1 MAHKQLKAENSSK
14 AEDAA
19 TDALFVL
26 HPDLSRLVRAIRRS
40 TPGQF
45 ALYFARCNMPAYRS
59 RLVATL
65 KTRATKPI
73 AEISLAGLPLLNQT
87 LDDALLSRLRK
98 ASDDAVL
105 FVYDLDSLLPHHH
118 PGQQEA
124 VLLQLN
130 WRRSAFVRLQRTL
143 VFWLPEHALQ
153 LLHSQAP
160 DFADWYSGIY
170 EFDVPD
176 NAKSEAVQGSLQ
188 GFYTGDVHAAN
199 RLNAEE
205 KQRWIEV
212 LHNLLEDD
220 LSPEERGGLW
230 NDLGGVYQ
238 SIGYYDQA
246 LSAYQEAYAL
256 SRETKL
262 KTLEGAA
269 LNNIAQIYFIR
280 GDLDAAL
287 NYLKQSLTIKQEIGD
302 KMGEGATFNNIS
314 QVYAARGD
322 SEVALDYLQQS
333 LAIRQKIGDKS
344 GEGVTFN
351 NISQIYDARGDL
363 DNAIYCLRRSLD
375 IQRGIG
381 DKPGESTTL
390 SNMAAIVHARG
401 DSEAALGY
409 LQQSLNIDRAIGNK
423 LGEGVTLNNLSQ
435 IYTALGNLDIALNYL
450 QQSLI
455 IQEEIGDVFGLCAT
469 RFNMGHIHWQNN
481 QRQQALQYW
490 LAAFRTAKKIRLN
503 RALQALEKLAN
514 DLELPGGGLDA
525 WEALARK
532 QDAVHPDAVM
542 CGNEKSD
549 VR

>member
-1 MAHKQLKAENSSK
+1 MARKQLKAENSSK

-45 ALYFARCNMPAYRS
+45 ALYLARCNMPAYRS
-59 RLVATL
+59 RLVAAL

-98 ASDDAVL
+98 APDDAVL

-130 WRRSAFVRLQRTL
+130 WRRSAFARLQRTL

-176 NAKSEAVQGSLQ
+176 NAKSEAVKNSLQ
-188 GFYTGDVHAAN
+188 GFYTGDVHAAK

-205 KQRWIEV
+205 KKRWIEV
-212 LHNLLEDD
+212 LHNLLEDG
-220 LSPEERGGLW
+220 LPPEERGGLW
-230 NDLGGVYQ
+230 NDLGCVYQ

-246 LSAYQEAYAL
+246 LNAFQEAYAL
-256 SRETKL
+256 SWETKL
-262 KTLEGAA
+262 KTLAGVT
-269 LNNIAQIYFIR
+269 L
-280 GDLDAAL
+280 
-287 NYLKQSLTIKQEIGD
+287 
-302 KMGEGATFNNIS
+302 NNIS
-314 QVYAARGD
+314 QIFKTRGD
-322 SEVALDYLQQS
+322 YETALKYLQQS
-333 LAIRQKIGDKS
+333 LAIRQEIGDKSGNGATLNNISNIYYTHGDYETALKYLQQSLAIFQEIGHKSGEGTTLNNISQIFMERGDTETALKYLQQSLAVSQEIGDKS
-344 GEGVTFN
+344 GEGTTLNNISQIFKVRGDTEAALKHLQQSLAISQEIGDKSGEGTTLN
-351 NISQIYDARGDL
+351 NISQIYSARGDT
-363 DNAIYCLRRSLD
+363 
-375 IQRGIG
+375 
-381 DKPGESTTL
+381 ET
-390 SNMAAIVHARG
+390 
-401 DSEAALGY
+401 ALKY
-409 LQQSLNIDRAIGNK
+409 LQQSLAI
-423 LGEGVTLNNLSQ
+423 SQ
-435 IYTALGNLDIALNYL
+435 
-450 QQSLI
+450 
-455 IQEEIGDVFGLCAT
+455 EIGDKSGLCAT
-469 RFNMGHIHWQNN
+469 RFNMGLIFWQNN
-481 QRQQALQYW
+481 QQDEALQQWVEVYRVAKKIQLAQALQV
-490 LAAFRTAKKIRLN
+490 
-503 RALQALEKLAN
+503 LEKLAN

-525 WEALARK
+525 WEVLARE
-532 QDAVHPDAVM
+532 QDAVHPDAAM
-542 CGNEKSD
+542 RDNEESD